1 MSCPSSAPP
10 LPHGY
15 DPAGV
20 ADALITVAE
29 RSFFAYAEA
38 VGPEGVAAV
47 AGKWYQGSVTFVGPF
62 SGRLTL
68 ALPVALA
75 RDLSMAFL
83 GLEPDAVVGD
93 VEVCDLVGELSNMV
107 CGSWLT
113 GLPEQSCFELT
124 HPEVRLTEMAAPEGI
139 VVAVNEQP
147 VVIHLEIAAGER

>member
-15 DPAGV
+15 DPGGI

-38 VGPEGVAAV
+38 VGPESVAAV
-47 AGKWYQGSVTFVGPF
+47 AGKWYQGSVMFLGAF

-68 ALPVALA
+68 TLPAALA
-75 RDLSMAFL
+75 RDLSTAFL
-83 GLEPDAVVGD
+83 GLESDAVVED
-93 VEVCDLVGELSNMV
+93 SQVCDLVGEFSNMV

-124 HPEVRLTEMAAPEGI
+124 HPEVRTTEAAAPPGI
-139 VVAVNEQP
+139 VVAVNDQP
-147 VVIHLEIAAGER
+147 VIIHVQITAGER